1 MNTYGNPNDRAHLAV
16 DHDAHGCAI
25 LSISPADR
33 TKPYVY
39 GIPKEQI
46 VAVLLDIAGGPETEE
61 ETDAALAYLSQPS
74 IAELGME
81 DLLTEARV
89 GLIAL
94 RIRHA
99 AMSVVDAQIV
109 EDDED
114 PEAANDA
121 ETLHKEL
128 SAAYEENEQLREVI
142 SAVRD
147 GLGGILE
154 ALNKGTN

>member
-33 TKPYVY
+33 TKPYTY

-61 ETDAALAYLSQPS
+61 ETEDALNYLGEPEN
-74 IAELGME
+74 AAKGME

-89 GLIAL
+89 ALITL

-128 SAAYEENEQLREVI
+128 GAAYEENEQLREVI
-142 SAVRD
+142 NTIGA
-147 GLGGILE
+147 GLAGILE
-154 ALNKGTN
+154 ALGRVK